1 VKDERIVKEM
11 NQVKKY
17 VLLYVFIAAIF
28 LGMLKLLMFGF
39 NFSIFYVE
47 GFIIFSSMLLFSIV
61 SLKQVGDYDERIE
74 QSIGKVYHV
83 GFIFMFIGGL
93 WVHFY
98 QVLSSALTQSTVVH
112 ITNTLILV
120 GFIVALILLKR
131 RGLYANYKYIESSK
145 SKYYSRMFLNVLMI
159 ILTFVFIYYTVLFA
173 LKDLID
179 LSGSIY
185 FIAIVTI
192 SFVMVSVE
200 YILFSIYEKNHY
212 DEMIAFE
219 ENRPNILSKNSFL
232 FQVILFLFAVASGY
246 VNYRFMMMTTDGL
259 VGNREA
265 LHTWA
270 TLQTLIKLVTLDFA
284 IIGLI
289 SSLIIYYYL
298 KKLIGNHKILSL
310 YLMISMISFG
320 VQVLQYMHALLL
332 PLLQNM
338 IEPHDVFIKWV
349 MTYNQVNLG
358 ISVIFMLIYMALGI
372 YLYIKNV
379 PYKTI
384 FLLYSIFLLISSPF
398 LLEILLKNNL
408 QTLFAVRFILSTLQG
423 VYVCFLIGVLAYN
436 KYPKDSYR
444 QINVNT

>member
-1 VKDERIVKEM
+1 MKDERIVKEM

-379 PYKTI
+379 PYKTM

>member
-1 VKDERIVKEM
+1 MKDERIVKEM

-379 PYKTI
+379 PYKTM

-398 LLEILLKNNL
+398 LLEILLKNNF

-423 VYVCFLIGVLAYN
+423 AYVCFLIGVLAYN

>member
-1 VKDERIVKEM
+1 MKDERIVKEM

-159 ILTFVFIYYTVLFA
+159 LLTFVFIYYTVLFA

-423 VYVCFLIGVLAYN
+423 AYVCFLIGVLAYN